1 MNAYLKN
8 ELNNLGRNISCGVRL
23 AFFGK
28 SVFPR
33 FIVSMDQA
41 VFLVAFNI
49 LLYICVDYWKYL
61 PDPLFNAYALADF
74 SLQLLGLLLTAFVLA
89 KIKGD
94 NRLMLAFIVH
104 VLSITPLFCI
114 AWPLISELVAPP
126 YDYYVYLAWVLAVV
140 VFILAYHANN
150 SIRKTFTAFGA
161 YSLLVVS
168 PAILMPY
175 GEFWYSNDED
185 ESYADAYNRINQ
197 ENVFYAQHTYLNQ
210 LESTLLPGR
219 PGISDLYFIGFA
231 GYASEDVFMKEIH
244 YIQELMDDKFDTR
257 GRSVSLINNPKTLET
272 TPLATKSNLA
282 LVLQQIGQKMNRDE
296 DVLFLYLTS
305 HGSRTH
311 ELSVSFWPLSLNQ
324 VTPED
329 LRTALDQAGIK
340 WRVLL
345 VSACYSGGFLEQL
358 KNSTTLVMT
367 AAAADKTSFGCGA
380 KSDFTYFGQEVFK
393 GQLAHSYSFIPAFET
408 AMANIAQREKRENL
422 QPSMPQLYVG
432 PEVGPKLEMLEKE
445 LRQFYADSSAHYMN

>member
-1 MNAYLKN
+1 
-8 ELNNLGRNISCGVRL
+8 
-23 AFFGK
+23 
-28 SVFPR
+28 
-33 FIVSMDQA
+33 
-41 VFLVAFNI
+41 
-49 LLYICVDYWKYL
+49 
-61 PDPLFNAYALADF
+61 
-74 SLQLLGLLLTAFVLA
+74 
-89 KIKGD
+89 
-94 NRLMLAFIVH
+94 
-104 VLSITPLFCI
+104 
-114 AWPLISELVAPP
+114 
-126 YDYYVYLAWVLAVV
+126 
-140 VFILAYHANN
+140 
-150 SIRKTFTAFGA
+150 
-161 YSLLVVS
+161 
-168 PAILMPY
+168 
-175 GEFWYSNDED
+175 
-185 ESYADAYNRINQ
+185 
-197 ENVFYAQHTYLNQ
+197 
-210 LESTLLPGR
+210 
-219 PGISDLYFIGFA
+219 
-231 GYASEDVFMKEIH
+231 
-244 YIQELMDDKFDTR
+244 LMDDKFDTR

-345 VSACYSGGFLEQL
+345 VSACYSGGFLEPL

-445 LRQFYADSSAHYMN
+445 LRQFYADSSAHYMNSRFSATVNTWGLTCTGFCLVNVMTAIPEITSAKPATCIKVLTSLRNKYAITTVNIGLTLPSIATRGAPIRFIPILIRYEGNTVQNSAKANIIK